1 MDVITYI
8 KKLFSGPETVP
19 PVAITPRK
27 RRLVLVTFIFTY
39 FCKNKYTVTL
49 KKNYLLTII
58 LFLNFVLERS

>member
-39 FCKNKYTVTL
+39 FWFGKINIT
-49 KKNYLLTII
+49 
-58 LFLNFVLERS
+58 